1 MYFTL
6 ITSDLLGLRCNINMY
21 KPIFTLTIQLKLFD
35 FKVFKLN
42 ISAQPFK

>member
-35 FKVFKLN
+35 FLKFLN
-42 ISAQPFK
+42 